1 MPLLSPLRVKLSELR
16 LSEAWDSWRRRLRGA
31 PAGRRRP
38 TGRRQAEPLPPE
50 PDYYAILSVSPAAT
64 PGEIERAYRH
74 LAGGRANAGWR
85 PGRAGRELAQ
95 INSAYGVLGYPD
107 RRADYDRR
115 RAAQLLE
122 TVERRQNGAPR
133 LEIEPALL
141 SYRPPSRRT
150 LPRVQVGRASGG
162 TSIDGII
169 ILLVVVLALVVGGL
183 VGTRKLVDLS
193 FITNLSDSAGLGPRR
208 RPTTVPSAALTP
220 AVAAAPSPGVAAT
233 PTPAEPVGAL
243 PSAVSGQRFAG
254 SEATVSDPRPVRRTD
269 LTVTLKLLRE
279 GQPVPDANVYLTV
292 RYRTL
297 DERQPPGT
305 ATVRTDA
312 TGTAAIKF
320 NVGDATA
327 NYQVNV
333 DVTALVEGQQVAF
346 QTSFTPR

>member
-1 MPLLSPLRVKLSELR
+1 MPLLPPLRVKLSELR
-16 LSEAWDSWRRRLRGA
+16 LSGVWGSWRSRLGGA
-31 PAGRRRP
+31 PPGRRRS
-38 TGRRQAEPLPPE
+38 TGRPQAEPLPAE
-50 PDYYAILSVSPAAT
+50 PDYYAILAVSPDAT
-64 PGEIERAYRH
+64 SGEIERSYRL
-74 LAGGRANAGWR
+74 LAGQRANAGWR
-85 PGRAGRELAQ
+85 PGRAGRELAR

-115 RAAQLLE
+115 RAAQLLDA
-122 TVERRQNGAPR
+122 VEGRQNGPPR

-150 LPRVQVGRASGG
+150 LPRVQVGRPNGG
-162 TSIDGII
+162 TSFDGVI
-169 ILLVVVLALVVGGL
+169 ILLVVVLAIFVGSL
-183 VGTRKLVDLS
+183 FATRNLVDLS
-193 FITNLSDSAGLGPRR
+193 FISNVSESVGLGPRR
-208 RPTTVPSAALTP
+208 RPTTIPSVAPTP
-220 AVAAAPSPGVAAT
+220 GVAAAPSPGVAAT

-254 SEATVSDPRPVRRTD
+254 SEATISDPRPARRND

-279 GQPVPDANVYLTV
+279 GQPVPNANVYLTV
-292 RYRTL
+292 HYRTL

-305 ATVRTDA
+305 ATVRTDQ

-320 NVGDATA
+320 NIGDATA

-333 DVTALVEGQQVAF
+333 DVTALVDGQQVAF